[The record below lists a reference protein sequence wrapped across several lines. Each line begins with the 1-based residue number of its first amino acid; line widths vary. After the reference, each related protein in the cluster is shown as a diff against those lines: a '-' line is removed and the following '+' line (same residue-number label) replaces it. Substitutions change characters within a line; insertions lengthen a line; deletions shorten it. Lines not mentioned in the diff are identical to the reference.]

1 VKLKNLIASNAL
13 LLSSILFFNSVWAS
27 AQEEAF
33 VLSSACIVI
42 RLLSVANSY
51 SVIVEAAA
59 DCTSTGT
66 ANKIFVG
73 KNGDG
78 TPVYVEGDPGSLNV
92 YIDGKKIN

>member
-1 VKLKNLIASNAL
+1 MKLRNLITSNAL
-13 LLSSILFFNSVWAS
+13 LLSSLLFFNSIRAS

-33 VLSSACIVI
+33 VISSACIVI

-51 SVIVEAAA
+51 SVVVEAAA
-59 DCTSTGT
+59 DCSSTGT

-73 KNGDG
+73 RNHDG